1 MDGELM
7 GKISTTKANNFLEEL
22 KTIPHLIETLERD
35 ANLMSRSL
43 VKSPQWSDMRV
54 SGGVKQSQEDKNI
67 KALDMIS
74 YYSDQIERLK
84 KRKEEMADIIIQNTS
99 ICESHVLLTT
109 YLHCRD
115 YDEAMERLN
124 IGNRNKYFRFIRKGK
139 ESLELILK

>member
-1 MDGELM
+1 M
-7 GKISTTKANNFLEEL
+7 GKISTPKANQFLEEL
-22 KTIPHLIETLERD
+22 KTIPYLIETLERD
-35 ANLMSRSL
+35 ANLMSSSL
-43 VKSPQWSDMRV
+43 VKSPQWSDMKV

-67 KALDMIS
+67 KTLHMVS

-84 KRKEEMADIIIQNTS
+84 KRKEEMADIIIQNTG

-109 YLHCRD
+109 YLDCDGD
-115 YDEAMERLN
+115 YERARERLN

>member
-1 MDGELM
+1 MDN
-7 GKISTTKANNFLEEL
+7 IPTTKANNFLEEL

-67 KALDMIS
+67 KMLHMVS

-84 KRKEEMADIIIQNTS
+84 DRRQEMANLIVQS
-99 ICESHVLLTT
+99 MGICESHVLLTT
-109 YLHCRD
+109 YLDCDGD
-115 YDEAMERLN
+115 YERARERLN
-124 IGNRNKYFRFIRKGK
+124 IGNRNKYFMFVRRGK
-139 ESLELILK
+139 ESLELILKNTN